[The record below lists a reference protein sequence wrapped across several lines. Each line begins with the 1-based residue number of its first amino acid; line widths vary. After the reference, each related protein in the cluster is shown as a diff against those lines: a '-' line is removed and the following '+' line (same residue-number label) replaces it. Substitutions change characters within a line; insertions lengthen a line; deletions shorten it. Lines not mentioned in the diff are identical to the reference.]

1 MINLSGKNN
10 IMKIWNIKILIMS
23 SILLLF
29 IAACG
34 DPPPTYPL
42 DIFPEM
48 HYQQSFKTQEPP
60 ALTSPVDSVPRT
72 GKEVIYTLK
81 EAQVLTNPV
90 VYNSQAAQKLYT
102 INCSVCHGTHGL
114 GDGPMRAKLEAV
126 AKEDWFYGTKGNLP
140 ANLSANGS
148 TVAKPD
154 GELYQT
160 LTHGYAAAYGL
171 PNKISPIMPS
181 FRTYLTPE
189 ERWQLVHY
197 IRNEFQK

>member
-1 MINLSGKNN
+1 MINISKTLN
-10 IMKIWNIKILIMS
+10 MIKILNIKTLIMT
-23 SILLLF
+23 SIFMLF
-29 IAACG
+29 VAGCG
-34 DPPPTYPL
+34 EPPPTYPL

-48 HYQQSFKTQEPP
+48 HYNQSYKTQEPP
-60 ALTSPVDSVPRT
+60 ALSAPADSVPIT
-72 GKEVIYTLK
+72 GKEVIYSLK
-81 EAQVLTNPV
+81 EAQALTNPV
-90 VYNSQAAQKLYT
+90 PYNRDSAHKIYT
-102 INCSVCHGTHGL
+102 VNCTVCHGAQGL

-140 ANLSANGS
+140 ANLSSNGS

-154 GELYQT
+154 GEIYQT
-160 LTHGYAAAYGL
+160 LTHGYAGAYGL
-171 PNKISPIMPS
+171 PHKISPIMPA